1 MKEYKF
7 ITNFDEL
14 DTTKDIWYFE
24 LFPGKKRNDN
34 SVFLSEY
41 SMEVVEDIFA
51 ELDKYYDRYGSTVYN
66 EDQIKIIE
74 QELLKRKNE
83 IENIGS
89 YTFIEG
95 KLNSFYYNELIKNID
110 KNRGKILKM
119 LEEIIDW
126 IKTVNENEI
135 SLIGL

>member
-7 ITNFDEL
+7 ITNPDEL
-14 DTTKDIWYFE
+14 DMVKDIWYFE
-24 LFPGKKRNDN
+24 LFPGKKRNED

-51 ELDKYYDRYGSTVYN
+51 ELDKHYDHYGSTVYN

-74 QELLKRKNE
+74 QELLKRKSE
-83 IENIGS
+83 IENTGS

-95 KLNSFYYNELIKNID
+95 KLNVFYYNELMKNMG
-110 KNRGKILKM
+110 KNKYKIIKM
-119 LEEIIDW
+119 LEELIDW
-126 IKTVNENEI
+126 ITTIKEEEI